1 MQPITPARPPSTTPT
16 SQRSPWSRFRAKKSG
31 SRRTQMVSPAWMGQA
46 DARASSPALSADVA
60 GRGMGSF
67 MPPTSTPRVKPW
79 SSRSPGLDPVLMG
92 QSDTWCMDTADAVVR
107 RRGLVLVC
115 WVVALGVLA
124 PHAVGVERVLETA
137 ARVDGSE
144 SARVEAE
151 LASRFRA
158 PFAHYAL
165 LVVRGGASP
174 VTPAGRELT
183 DSVVGAVAVVAGVA
197 AVRGYRDARD
207 TLLLGR
213 DSSGTFVLVGLDPA
227 AGRPDAIVPRLRAAT
242 AALAQRLVARFPE
255 LELRWTGET
264 VLNADLRQASR
275 ASARLAE
282 RRALPLT

>member
-1 MQPITPARPPSTTPT
+1 MAPSST
-16 SQRSPWSRFRAKKSG
+16 S
-31 SRRTQMVSPAWMGQA
+31 
-46 DARASSPALSADVA
+46 
-60 GRGMGSF
+60 
-67 MPPTSTPRVKPW
+67 RVKAG
-79 SSRSPGLDPVLMG
+79 SSRGPGLDPVLTRRA
-92 QSDTWCMDTADAVVR
+92 DTWRMATADAVVR
-107 RRGLVLVC
+107 WRGWVFVCWAGALVL
-115 WVVALGVLA
+115 LA

-158 PFAHYAL
+158 PFAQYAL
-165 LVVRGGASP
+165 LVARGGTSP
-174 VTPAGRELT
+174 VTPAGRELV
-183 DSVVGAVAVVAGVA
+183 DSVVGTVA
-197 AVRGYRDARD
+197 AVPGVAGMRGYRDARD

-227 AGRPDAIVPRLRAAT
+227 AGRPDAIVPQLRAAT
-242 AALAQRLVARFPE
+242 AALARRLVGRFPG

-282 RRALPLT
+282 RRALPLTPALLLLAVGRLVPPRMPVVGGAPVIGLPPRAPGNLSAPGAP